1 MEVDNDTSSNA
12 AISAVPPEAE
22 SSRSPL
28 ALNLSQRCSIL
39 LEDLGVTAGERT
51 ASLPIDIAQII
62 LDYTN
67 RTSPLDHEPELLD
80 ALSTLASVEGVS
92 SSVYHAFAP
101 ILLDLFARWLDD
113 KSADIK
119 VMEARLV
126 ALASVAALRPDLWTY
141 VSISF
146 GFSKTRLTS

>member
-1 MEVDNDTSSNA
+1 MEVDNDTSSNTA
-12 AISAVPPEAE
+12 LSAVLPKTE
-22 SSRSPL
+22 SDPSPL
-28 ALNLSQRCSIL
+28 ALNLGQRCSIL
-39 LEDLGVTAGERT
+39 LEDLGVTAGEQT

-67 RTSPLDHEPELLD
+67 QTSPLDHEPELLD

-113 KSADIK
+113 KSADIN
-119 VMEARLV
+119 VMEARLI

-141 VSISF
+141 VP
-146 GFSKTRLTS
+146 FSVGYCKTRLTS